1 MLRLLVEKE
10 VREIFGSL
18 KFVIT
23 FSACA
28 ALIILSFYMGA
39 ENYTLSRIQYQAARA
54 QNLKQME
61 GLTDWFSVRS
71 QRVFLP
77 PQPLATLVSGV
88 SNDIGRTIEVEGR
101 GELTADDSRYN
112 DDPIF
117 AIFRFLDLDFIFGT
131 ILSLFAI
138 LLGYNAISG
147 EKEQGT
153 LRLALANP
161 IPRNRYIL
169 GKLLGSAIAL
179 IIPLIM
185 AILIGCLLLVILRH
199 PMSGEDWVRLVIII
213 ITGLLYAGVFLTLS
227 IFISSVTYKSSN
239 SFLLLLSIWIFGA
252 LIVPRASVLLAG
264 RAVDVPSID
273 ETIAQKTRYSSQL
286 FKEDRAKMAQFQPT
300 DTGDP
305 EKMVSEFN
313 RYMENIADEREKKQ
327 GEFNARINEDRD
339 NKLRIQQRLSFNL
352 ARISPS
358 TSMTLASANMAGTSL
373 ELKDHFI
380 DEASKYQ
387 KAFGDFMTEKTGSNP
402 GGRMMMMKIRIGD
415 EEEPEPID
423 PDELPV
429 FRYQPVSL
437 AQSVKSAFP
446 DLGLLAIYN
455 LLFIAGSFRAFGRY
469 DLR

>member
-1 MLRLLVEKE
+1 M
-10 VREIFGSL
+10 
-18 KFVIT
+18 
-23 FSACA
+23 
-28 ALIILSFYMGA
+28 
-39 ENYTLSRIQYQAARA
+39 
-54 QNLKQME
+54 
-61 GLTDWFSVRS
+61 
-71 QRVFLP
+71 
-77 PQPLATLVSGV
+77 
-88 SNDIGRTIEVEGR
+88 
-101 GELTADDSRYN
+101 
-112 DDPIF
+112 
-117 AIFRFLDLDFIFGT
+117 
-131 ILSLFAI
+131 
-138 LLGYNAISG
+138 
-147 EKEQGT
+147 
-153 LRLALANP
+153 
-161 IPRNRYIL
+161 
-169 GKLLGSAIAL
+169 
-179 IIPLIM
+179 
-185 AILIGCLLLVILRH
+185 LVILRH

-358 TSMTLASANMAGTSL
+358 TSMTLASATLAGTSL

-387 KAFGDFMTEKTGSNP
+387 QAFGDFMTEKTGSNP
-402 GGRMMMMKIRIGD
+402 GGRMMMMKIRIGN

>member
-1 MLRLLVEKE
+1 MLRILVKKE
-10 VREIFGSL
+10 VREILGSM

-28 ALIILSFYMGA
+28 VLILLSFYMGA
-39 ENYTLSRIQYQAARA
+39 ENYSLSRAQHEAARA
-54 QNLKQME
+54 QNLEQLK
-61 GLTDWFSVRS
+61 GLTDWFTVRS

-77 PQPLATLVSGV
+77 PQPLATLVNGV

-117 AIFRFLDLDFIFGT
+117 AIFRFVDLDFIFGT

-179 IIPLIM
+179 ILPLIVAM
-185 AILIGCLLLVILRH
+185 LIGCLMLVILQH
-199 PMSGEDWVRLVIII
+199 PMSGEDWLRLIVII

-227 IFISSVTYKSSN
+227 LFISSVTYKSSS
-239 SFLLLLSIWIFGA
+239 SFLILLSIWIFGA
-252 LIVPRASVLLAG
+252 LIIPRASVLLAG

-273 ETIAQKTRYSSQL
+273 ETIARKAKFSSQL
-286 FKEDRAKMAQFQPT
+286 FKEERVKMTQFQPT
-300 DTGDP
+300 STGDP

-313 RYMENIADEREKKQ
+313 RFMEDIADEREKKEN
-327 GEFNARINEDRD
+327 EFNARINEDRD
-339 NKLRIQQRLSFNL
+339 NKLRRQEGFSFNL

-358 TSMTLASANMAGTSL
+358 TSMTLAATAMAGTSL

-380 DEASKYQ
+380 DEALKYQ

-402 GGRMMMMKIRIGD
+402 GGRMVMMKIKMGE

-423 PDELPV
+423 PGELPV

-437 AQSVKSAFP
+437 AQSVKSTLP
-446 DLGLLAIYN
+446 DLGLLAVYN
-455 LLFIAGSFRAFGRY
+455 LIFIAGSFRAFGRY